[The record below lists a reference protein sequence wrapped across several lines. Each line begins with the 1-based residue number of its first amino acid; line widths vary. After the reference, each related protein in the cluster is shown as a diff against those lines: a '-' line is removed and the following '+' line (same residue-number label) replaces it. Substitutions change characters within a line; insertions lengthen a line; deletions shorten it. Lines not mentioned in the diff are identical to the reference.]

1 MASTGHKSATTSKVL
16 KALSVFGGVQ
26 VVTILCSVV
35 RTKLA
40 ALWIGPLGVG
50 LLTIYNS
57 TIDLISQ
64 TAQLNLSQTSVR
76 DLSQNRA
83 DAVRGPQ
90 TVAVVRKLAI
100 LLGVIGLVFVVLMS
114 PFISRFAFGDGEHTW
129 TYVALSFLV
138 LAVSYTNG
146 ELSIM
151 RGYDRLKPLAKCSL
165 WTAIGLITCA
175 VPLFYFFR
183 LDGIVPLLL
192 LSTALGALIAYF
204 FRVKDVPQI
213 RVTIREAWQEGRGML
228 GLGFYMTVSGFV
240 SLLSSNL
247 FIVYL
252 NLNYGETT
260 VGFYQS
266 GYTLVNTYVGLIFNA
281 ITMEYYP
288 RLSSVIRHRH
298 RAEVVVSH
306 EIKIALLVLMPVAVC
321 FICFSEVIMRILYTP
336 DFLSALPFVVVGATG
351 VIFRAVSWCMAYVI
365 LAKGD
370 GRIYILTETLSA
382 IAYLA
387 LYIPLFANW
396 TFSGLGWA
404 YLLWYAFYFAVVY
417 LVCRYRYSIR
427 LRTGISRLTLL
438 ALVVVACAVVGYYT
452 IGRWWT
458 LLLLLPPTLIY
469 TYRRLVR

>member
-1 MASTGHKSATTSKVL
+1 MASIGHKSATTSKVL

-26 VVTILCSVV
+26 VVSILCSVV

-40 ALWIGPLGVG
+40 AIWIGPIGVG
-50 LLTIYNS
+50 LLTVYNS

-64 TAQLNLSQTSVR
+64 IAQLNLPQSSVR
-76 DLSQNRA
+76 DLSQNRD
-83 DAVRGPQ
+83 DAVLGPQ

-100 LLGVIGLVFVVLMS
+100 LLGVIGLAFVVLSS
-114 PFISRFAFGDGEHTW
+114 PLISRFAFGNGEHTW
-129 TYVALSFLV
+129 AFVALSVLV
-138 LAVSYTNG
+138 LAAAFANG

-151 RGYDRLKPLAKCSL
+151 RGYDRLRPLARYSL
-165 WTAIGLITCA
+165 WTAIGLICCA
-175 VPLFYFFR
+175 VPFFYFFR
-183 LDGIVPLLL
+183 LRGIVPLLVISTV
-192 LSTALGALIAYF
+192 LSALIAYLY
-204 FRVKDVPQI
+204 RVKDIP
-213 RVTIREAWQEGRGML
+213 RVRVSFSQAWQQGRGML
-228 GLGFYMTVSGFV
+228 ALGVYMTVSSFV
-240 SLLSSNL
+240 TLLSSTL

-288 RLSSVIRHRH
+288 RLASVVRYRH

-321 FICFSEVIMRILYTP
+321 FISFSEVIMRILYTP
-336 DFLSALPFVVVGATG
+336 EFLSALPFVVIGATG

-387 LYIPLFANW
+387 LYISLFTNW
-396 TFSGLGWA
+396 TFSGLGWG

-417 LVCRYRYSIR
+417 LVCRRRYGIR
-427 LRTGISRLTLL
+427 LRSGIGRLTLL
-438 ALVVVACAVVGYYT
+438 ALLVVACAVAGYYT
-452 IGRWWT
+452 IGPWWT
-458 LLLLLPPTLIY
+458 LLLLLPPTLVY
-469 TYRRLVR
+469 SYKRLLR